1 VEGVTICLCLERAPA
16 RVRPT
21 GGASCVRS
29 CESSRR
35 PFSASGVSAKTCLIS
50 TILCFKAYGNS
61 SFPTMCPHAPS
72 FGVSSLLASPA
83 PFRTHALHLSSTSS
97 FSIYSASP
105 SSSFHDTLP
114 TIPLACTSLYL
125 RPFLS
130 YSRADLL
137 LHLARR
143 FDVHLPSI
151 SLPPSILSLPLL
163 SSLLTHVFL
172 NPPSSISPSL
182 DPPPLC
188 LHLLLLTY

>member
-105 SSSFHDTLP
+105 SSSFHGTLP

-125 RPFLS
+125 RPLPS

-137 LHLARR
+137 LHLVRR

-151 SLPPSILSLPLL
+151 TSILPPLRPSLS
-163 SSLLTHVFL
+163 THVFL
-172 NPPSSISPSL
+172 NPPFSTSPSL

-188 LHLLLLTY
+188 LHLLLTY